1 MTQPQKG
8 EVWFWKKFR
17 VTTSLFHYYR

>member
-8 EVWFWKKFR
+8 EVWFWKKSR
-17 VTTSLFHYYR
+17 VTISLFHYYR